1 MINPHRWS
9 SRTGRDRWSCV
20 VMAGALMNLRASI
33 KRYVST
39 CLISRTTWQS
49 FDLVSDLDN
58 NQTAG
63 KRDICFSRLH
73 YHHNASK
80 IILLI
85 IMSVTATLISK
96 ISQVFCLAN
105 EGWELVFFIILCPV
119 AAKLL
124 YSNWDCSQELLISGW
139 TMYVEYFILLDK
151 LCIHTKRMSKLYY
164 KTLDFIKLENL

>member
-1 MINPHRWS
+1 MKFGERNFGTKHSQDINVP
-9 SRTGRDRWSCV
+9 
-20 VMAGALMNLRASI
+20 
-33 KRYVST
+33 T
-39 CLISRTTWQS
+39 CLDIPKPLADHVTVIWLRIWSRQQS
-49 FDLVSDLDN
+49 DCRRVRYS
-58 NQTAG
+58 
-63 KRDICFSRLH
+63 RFSRLH
-73 YHHNASK
+73 YHHNASN

-124 YSNWDCSQELLISGW
+124 YSNWGCSQELLISGW